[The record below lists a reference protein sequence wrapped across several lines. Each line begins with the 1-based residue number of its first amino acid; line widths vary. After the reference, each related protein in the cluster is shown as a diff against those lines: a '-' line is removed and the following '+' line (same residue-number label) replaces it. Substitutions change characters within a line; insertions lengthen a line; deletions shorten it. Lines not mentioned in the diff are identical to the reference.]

1 MTDFDCEKVR
11 LAAMAISDGEESSLS
26 ALEIETHLAN
36 CAECR
41 AEIESLG
48 MVAGLLS
55 SQKRISVQTDVW
67 PVVNERL
74 ESSTA
79 SSSFKWRLLLLFG
92 VPLFGYK
99 GLLLILQTGPTLWL
113 KLVPII
119 FVILIF
125 LYLRVNPFKINS
137 ELTLGGELSS

>member
-11 LAAMAISDGEESSLS
+11 LAAMAIGDGEESSLG
-26 ALEIETHLAN
+26 ALDIETHLSK
-36 CAECR
+36 CVECR

-48 MVAGLLS
+48 IVTELFSGL
-55 SQKRISVQTDVW
+55 KRIRVQTDVW
-67 PVVNERL
+67 PVVSEGL
-74 ESSTA
+74 ESATV

-92 VPLFGYK
+92 IPLFGYK
-99 GLLLILQTGPTLWL
+99 GLVLIFQTGPTLWL

-119 FVILIF
+119 FVVLIF

-137 ELTLGGELSS
+137 ELSLGGELSS